1 MTTCLCVL
9 CCVHRFVGNPAVTTV
24 PMAPHRPPPSAPSGM
39 YGSAAP
45 SAPSAPAPSAPDA
58 TPLKPSVYGAGSEE
72 DWRDVRGSNPG
83 TIHTSNSGG
92 GSGGSG
98 GGSGAGTGSGSGAGG
113 AGAGGSTPKDTL
125 PEVKWEELDGMTK
138 LGQGSFGVVHKARW
152 RGTLVAVKVP
162 MSQGEDITEEAA
174 LLQRVAN
181 HPNVLSLIGLCH
193 HPFQAIVLP
202 FMEKGSLEDMVVL
215 EGRQNVSSG
224 VHVCACVRVCAC
236 VWLCVAVC
244 VAMCV
249 CCVVWRALIRM
260 HVELCLRCGAP
271 CLGEPV

>member
-1 MTTCLCVL
+1 
-9 CCVHRFVGNPAVTTV
+9 
-24 PMAPHRPPPSAPSGM
+24 M

-58 TPLKPSVYGAGSEE
+58 TPLKPSAYGAGSEE

-181 HPNVLSLIGLCH
+181 HPNVPSLIGLCH